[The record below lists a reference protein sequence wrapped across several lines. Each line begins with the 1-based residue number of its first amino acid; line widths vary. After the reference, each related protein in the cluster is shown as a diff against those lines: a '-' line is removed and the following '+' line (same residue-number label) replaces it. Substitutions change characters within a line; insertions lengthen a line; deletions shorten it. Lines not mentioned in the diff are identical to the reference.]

1 MFSKICLMLLSGLML
16 TTAPSP
22 SVDINITDIYEPAA
36 VYQLMDEDETFADF
50 AMKVA
55 EMEAREKAAEEE
67 AARLAA
73 EAEAAALAAAM
84 PQPVYSTD
92 PFTIT
97 NLSVEQFNKI
107 LSGTGLEG
115 QGEAYFKVEQEYGV
129 NGMFAIGVAFLE
141 SGYGKYKAN
150 TNNYYGMRSGSGY
163 MSFSSPA
170 ENILY
175 FGKLMNKNL
184 YKGKSMSQIAKIYCP
199 PNHSKWVS
207 SVTSIM
213 GTYYDKAFN

>member
-1 MFSKICLMLLSGLML
+1 MFSKICLMLLSGFML

-22 SVDINITDIYEPAA
+22 SADINITDVYEPAA
-36 VYQLMDEDETFADF
+36 VYQLMSEDETFADF
-50 AMKVA
+50 ARKVA
-55 EMEAREKAAEEE
+55 EMEAREKAAEE
-67 AARLAA
+67 
-73 EAEAAALAAAM
+73 AALAAAM

-115 QGEAYFKVEQEYGV
+115 QGEAYYKVEQEYGV

-199 PNHSKWVS
+199 PNHSKWVG

-213 GTYYDKAFN
+213 GTYYNKAFN